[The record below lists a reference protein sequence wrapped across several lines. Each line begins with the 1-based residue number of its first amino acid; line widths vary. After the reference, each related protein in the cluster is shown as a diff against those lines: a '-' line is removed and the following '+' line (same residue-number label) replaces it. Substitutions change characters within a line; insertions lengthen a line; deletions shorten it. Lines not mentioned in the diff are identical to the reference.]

1 MGRGVFFNLNTEG
14 YQILSGKVGHM
25 VKPPSE
31 HFQFSQKWRK
41 SYFHQIQPTDSS
53 APGAARVPPALA
65 WVHVYT
71 DCTVHAASPYQPT
84 SNYHVA
90 TRCVL
95 RQCCA
100 QTSLWQNA
108 GENFLNICPEGLDV
122 WILDAQCLLA
132 MKLQAKSAQQ
142 TLINI
147 NIY

>member
-1 MGRGVFFNLNTEG
+1 MFFNLNTEG

-65 WVHVYT
+65 WIHVYT
-71 DCTVHAASPYQPT
+71 HRLYSTRGLAMPAHHT

-95 RQCCA
+95 CQCCA